1 MLQNVGDE
9 LSDFLPTFP
18 MSVKEFLSDAER
30 YLDRGDILLSRSPTL
45 SSWIIRKTTAS
56 FFSHAAYLFLT
67 PRKSEGFYSTFVL
80 ESLYE
85 GVGVA
90 NFENY
95 ITGKSP
101 SEAVAV
107 MRFKSHDFS
116 KTFFK
121 NVGGRLLDDVHKRY
135 DFRRA
140 LGLAMTILF
149 GIKLGWSRL
158 TEKSPQ
164 LRKWKPARFICSGYI
179 QFGLLDV
186 MARQKG
192 DLQSVIFKD
201 GLKPTDTEELL
212 STTPEDIARSE
223 KMKWLYVISR
233 GRVHL
238 VNSYA
243 EAKAFI
249 SAVK

>member
-1 MLQNVGDE
+1 MLQNAGDE
-9 LSDFLPTFP
+9 LPKFP
-18 MSVKEFLSDAER
+18 MSVAQFLGDAER
-30 YLDRGDILLSRSPTL
+30 YLNRGDILLSRSPTL

-90 NFENY
+90 NFQNY

-101 SEAVAV
+101 SEIVAV
-107 MRFKSHDFS
+107 VRFKDHSFS
-116 KTFFK
+116 RTFFK

-149 GIKLGWSRL
+149 GIRLGLSRL
-158 TEKSPQ
+158 IKRSPQ
-164 LRKWKPARFICSGYI
+164 MKKWRPAKFICSGYI

-186 MARQKG
+186 MARQNG
-192 DLQSVIFKD
+192 NLETVVFKQ

-212 STTPEDIARSE
+212 STTPEDIAVSD
-223 KMKWLYVISR
+223 KMKWLYVILR

-238 VNSYA
+238 AHSYA
-243 EAKAFI
+243 EAKALI
-249 SAVK
+249 SGAK